1 MDKLFMTSRIKNFSL
16 ASEMDLGLLA
26 WHRHITP
33 VTEYYSRVAE
43 QSNHKGKSV
52 AYWGHITFNVV
63 PMLFAIKASG
73 AELIV
78 GACNAESTNDVVA
91 AYLVSQGIPVVGW
104 QGMTEQERVGHLENM
119 LEFNADYLCD
129 TGGELCTAYAD
140 RSVKGA
146 IEATTSGIHLLRQQH
161 LNFPIFEWNSIAL
174 KDRFENRFH
183 VGDGI
188 WTAFNIVTGLGLF
201 GKHVLVIGY
210 GPVGKGIAERA
221 RTLGAMVHVSD
232 LDPIRLLEARHHGC
246 NAVTLEQG
254 LQQAHIIVTATGV
267 EKVLREEH
275 FRQLKDGAM
284 LLNAGHSGL
293 ELDTPWLY
301 QQPFETMTQHI
312 DRFTLEGKTFYLLT
326 KGNLLNLAAGVGP
339 QATELFDAYTA
350 IMLGG
355 LLWLMDGLP
364 DGIQPTLQPY
374 PAHLEKEIAKLLLRS
389 S

>member
-1 MDKLFMTSRIKNFSL
+1 MTSAIKNLAL
-16 ASEMDLGLLA
+16 ASEMDLGLLE

-33 VTEYYSRVAE
+33 VTEHYCRSAE
-43 QSNHKGKSV
+43 QSNHKGKRV

-63 PMLFAIKASG
+63 PMLLALKASG
-73 AELIV
+73 ADVIV

-91 AYLVSQGIPVVGW
+91 AYLVSQNIPVFGW
-104 QGMTEQERVGHLENM
+104 QGMTEAERVGHLQQM

-129 TGGELCTAYAD
+129 TGGELCMTYATKK
-140 RSVKGA
+140 VKGA
-146 IEATTSGIHLLRQQH
+146 LEATTSGIHLLRQH
-161 LNFPIFEWNSIAL
+161 DLKFPVFEWNSIAL
-174 KDRFENRFH
+174 KDKFENRFH

-221 RTLGAMVHVSD
+221 RTLGAIVHVTD
-232 LDPIRLLEARHHGC
+232 LDPIRLIESRHHGC

-254 LQQAHIIVTATGV
+254 LQEAQIIVTATGV

-275 FRQLKDGAM
+275 FRLLRDGAM

-293 ELDTPWLY
+293 EVDTPWLY
-301 QQPFETMTQHI
+301 QQHFETMTKHI
-312 DRFTLEGKTFYLLT
+312 DRFTLNGKTFYLLT

-350 IMLGG
+350 IMLRG

-364 DGIQPTLQPY
+364 EGTRAGLQPF
-374 PAHLEKEIAKLLLRS
+374 PAHLEREIAELLLQQPE
-389 S
+389 

>member
-1 MDKLFMTSRIKNFSL
+1 MTSRIKDSSL
-16 ASEMDLGLLA
+16 ASEMDLGLFA

-33 VTEYYSRVAE
+33 VTEYYCRSAE
-43 QSNHKGKSV
+43 QSNHKGKRV

-63 PMLFAIKASG
+63 PMLLALKTSG
-73 AELIV
+73 AEVIV
-78 GACNAESTNDVVA
+78 GACNAESTSDVVA
-91 AYLVSQGIPVVGW
+91 AYLVSQGIPVFGW
-104 QGMTEQERVGHLENM
+104 QGMTEAERVGHLEQM
-119 LEFNADYLCD
+119 LEFNAEYLCD
-129 TGGELCTAYAD
+129 TGGELCVTYANKH
-140 RSVKGA
+140 VKGA
-146 IEATTSGIHLLRQQH
+146 LEATTSGIHVLRQH
-161 LNFPIFEWNSIAL
+161 DTKFPVFEWNTIAL
-174 KDRFENRFH
+174 KDKFENRFH

-221 RTLGAMVHVSD
+221 RTLGAIVHVAD
-232 LDPIRLLEARHHGC
+232 LDPIRSLESRHHGC
-246 NAVTLEQG
+246 NAVILEQG

-275 FRQLKDGAM
+275 FRQLKNGAM

-301 QQPFETMTQHI
+301 GQPFETMTKHI
-312 DRFTLEGKTFYLLT
+312 DRFTLNEKTFYLLT

-350 IMLGG
+350 IMLRG

-364 DGIQPTLQPY
+364 KDTRAGLQPY
-374 PAHLEKEIAKLLLRS
+374 PAQLEKEIAELLLQQS
-389 S
+389 

>member
-1 MDKLFMTSRIKNFSL
+1 MTSRIKNIAL
-16 ASEMDLGLLA
+16 TSEIDLGLLA

-33 VTEYYSRVAE
+33 VTEHYCRIAE
-43 QSNHKGKSV
+43 QSNHQGKSV

-63 PMLFAIKASG
+63 PMLLALKASG
-73 AELIV
+73 AEVMV

-91 AYLVSQGIPVVGW
+91 AYLVSQGIPVFGW
-104 QGMTEQERVGHLENM
+104 QGMNEGERVGHLQQM
-119 LEFNADYLCD
+119 LEFNAEYLCD
-129 TGGELCTAYAD
+129 TGGELCATYAN
-140 RSVKGA
+140 RNVKGA
-146 IEATTSGIHLLRQQH
+146 LEATTSGIHLLREH
-161 LNFPIFEWNSIAL
+161 DLNFPVFEWNSIAL
-174 KDRFENRFH
+174 KDKFENRFH

-221 RTLGAMVHVSD
+221 RTLGAIVHVAD
-232 LDPIRLLEARHHGC
+232 LDPIRLLESRHHGC

-254 LQQAHIIVTATGV
+254 LQQAQIIVTATGV

-275 FRQLKDGAM
+275 FRQLRDGAM

-301 QQPFETMTQHI
+301 QQPFEAMTGHI
-312 DRFTLEGKTFYLLT
+312 DRFNLKGKTFYLLT

-350 IMLGG
+350 IMLRG
-355 LLWLMDGLP
+355 LLWMIDGLP
-364 DGIQPTLQPY
+364 EVTQPILQPY
-374 PAHLEKEIAKLLLRS
+374 PAQLEREIAELLLQLS
-389 S
+389 